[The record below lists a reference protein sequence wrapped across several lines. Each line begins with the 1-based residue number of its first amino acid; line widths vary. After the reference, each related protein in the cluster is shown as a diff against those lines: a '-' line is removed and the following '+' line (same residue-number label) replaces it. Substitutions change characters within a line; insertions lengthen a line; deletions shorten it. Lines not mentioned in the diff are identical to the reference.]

1 MADFVG
7 TFAAKEGK
15 LDDVWITG
23 SKDLWLLSN
32 QGYKGFESR
41 KSILCDILDAL
52 TAPNVNMIGV
62 YGFGGIGKTTLMHE
76 VLFEAK
82 KEKLFDQVVFVL
94 ASSTANVE
102 KIQDEIA
109 EQLGLELC
117 KGTESE
123 RARTLVDRLWKERKI
138 LIILDD
144 ICTHIDLETVGIPF
158 GDAHRGC
165 KILLTSRDRN
175 VLVSEMHSK
184 YNYCVSVLNKEEAWS
199 LFMKMLGDCVEDR
212 DLESIA
218 IQVANECG
226 GLPLAIVIVARAL
239 RNKPLAEWKDA
250 LQKLRSSA
258 GKLDALVYSSIELSY
273 NYLIDQVVKSAF
285 LLCGLLKQPYDAPV
299 MDLLKYGMG
308 FGLFEGICTMQER
321 RDKVYALVHRLKDS
335 CLLLDGHSEDW
346 FSMHDIVRDVAISIA
361 SRDHRVITVRNDVL
375 VGWVNNDV
383 LKNCSAVSLNDVEI
397 GALPEGL
404 EYPQLEFFCVNPK
417 DPFFEIPENFF
428 TGMSKLRGLAL
439 SKMQL
444 FSLPQSVHLLS
455 NLQTLCL
462 DQCLL
467 GDISIIGNLEKL
479 EILSFVD
486 SDIERL
492 PNEIGELTQ
501 LRLLDLS
508 FCWNL
513 KVIPRNVI
521 SKLTQLEELYMGNT
535 SVKWEF
541 EGLNIERSN
550 ASLEELRHLSQL
562 TTLEIQ
568 IQDGMILPKGLFSK
582 KLERYKIFIGDE
594 WDWSGK
600 HGNTRALKLKL
611 CSSICLD
618 DILLQLKGIEH
629 LYLDEVPGIK
639 NVLYDLD
646 REGFPQLKH
655 LHVQNNPYIL
665 CITDSMAWVCLDAF
679 PVLESLVLHNLIHL
693 EKICHGQLTAVSF
706 CNLKIIKVRNCDRL
720 KNVFS
725 FSIARGLPQLQTI
738 TVIKCKN
745 VEAIFMME
753 RDDYVGSTE
762 VDKIEFSQLRSL
774 TLKFLPQLTS
784 FYSQMKTSA
793 TAKETHKELTI
804 HTWPNKAILEDEF
817 DTPMPLF
824 NEMVVFP
831 NLETLELCAV
841 GTEKIWCNQLA
852 AVSSIQNLTRLI
864 VHGCEK
870 LKYLFP
876 SSVVRNF
883 VQLKHL
889 EVCYCTALEEIV
901 GKEGGAEASATFVFP
916 KVAFLKLWNL
926 PELRTFYSGLH
937 TSEWPLLKRLEVY
950 GCDKV
955 KIFTSG
961 FFGFRNSVVHQLTI
975 PRQQSLFLVEKVISN
990 LEELKLSGKDI
1001 TMICQDHLPKHL
1013 FQNLKSLEVVSDK
1026 SDNFSIDFLQRFH
1039 NMEKLELKNSSYKEI
1054 FSNGEVEKHA
1064 GMLTQIKSLKLSEL
1078 SYLLHIWKQCYKLD
1092 SVLQNL
1098 EMLEIW
1104 WCDNLMNLV
1113 PSSASFENLTT
1124 LEVSYCKRLKNLV
1137 SSVTAKSLVRLV
1149 KLRIDGCKLMTEI
1162 ISSEGDVEEDE
1173 VVFSR
1178 LKWLSLECLG
1188 SLTSFCLGNCT
1199 FKFPS
1204 LEDLFVID
1212 CPKMT
1217 IFSCGVLS
1225 TPRLREVRKNWG
1237 LDKGCWECNLNRTIQ
1252 KLCNNEEESDVP
1264 WEPQIDQS
1272 LQEWLKSSVTQ
1283 AQEQMIW
1290 MQSRAKH
1297 DPFSIRSQMVGRDIE
1312 HNSTQWRGR
1321 GGDDRAM
1328 DVSESASELTLKKP
1342 QRSKYQRKVRVETPE
1357 DDGYSWKKYGQKEI
1371 RCSKFLRNYY
1381 RCTHRDLYLC
1391 PAKKQVWQL
1400 SSDPIS
1406 FEITYEGEHTCHHI
1420 SLKTASVPQMS
1431 AESAQEMLVHEQQ
1444 ESDGRQQ
1451 PQIVQSLPEGL
1462 YSSVTQA
1469 QGQIIQMQSPA
1480 KKNPFAIRSQVVERS
1495 IERTSTNWRGR
1506 RADDQAMDVSES
1518 VSELSLKN
1526 QKSEYQQTVRVVAPQ
1541 ILDDGHTWRKYGQKE
1556 ILGSKFPRNYFRCSH
1571 AHSRGCRAKRQVQQL
1586 SSDPVSFEIA
1596 YWGEHTCQLSLETP
1610 SDPPMMD
1617 DPVSFELE
1625 TPSDP
1630 PMIDDP
1636 LIFR

>member
-15 LDDVWITG
+15 LDDVWVTG
-23 SKDLWLLSN
+23 SKDMWLLSS

-62 YGFGGIGKTTLMHE
+62 YGMGGIGKTTLMHE

-102 KIQDEIA
+102 KIQEEIA

-123 RARTLVDRLWKERKI
+123 RARTLFDRLWKEKKF

-144 ICTHIDLETVGIPF
+144 VCTNTDLETVGIPF
-158 GDAHRGC
+158 RDARKGC
-165 KILLTSRDRN
+165 KILLTSRYRS

-199 LFMKMLGDCVEDR
+199 LFMKMVGDCVEDL

-273 NYLIDQVVKSAF
+273 NYLIDEVVKSAF

-308 FGLFEGICTMQER
+308 LGLFEGIYTMQER

-361 SRDHRVITVRNDVL
+361 SRDHHVITVRNDVL
-375 VGWVNNDV
+375 VGWLNNDV
-383 LKNCSAVSLNDVEI
+383 LKNCSAISLNDIEI
-397 GALPEGL
+397 GVLPEGL
-404 EYPQLEFFCVNPK
+404 EYPQLEFFCMNPK
-417 DPFFEIPENFF
+417 VPFLEIPVNFF
-428 TGMSKLRGLAL
+428 AGMSKLRGLAL
-439 SKMQL
+439 SKMQFL
-444 FSLPQSVHLLS
+444 SLPQSVHLLS

-462 DQCLL
+462 DQCVL

-486 SDIERL
+486 SDIEQL

-513 KVIPRNVI
+513 KVIPPNVI

-568 IQDGMILPKGLFSK
+568 IQDGIILPKGLFSK

-600 HGNTRALKLKL
+600 YGNTRALNLKL
-611 CSSICLD
+611 CSSIYLD
-618 DILLQLKGIEH
+618 EILMQLKGIEH

-679 PVLESLVLHNLIHL
+679 PLLESLVLHNLIHL

-706 CNLKIIKVRNCDRL
+706 CNLKTIKVRNCDLL

-745 VEAIFMME
+745 VKEIFMVE
-753 RDDYVGSTE
+753 RDDYVDYKE
-762 VDKIEFSQLRSL
+762 VDMVEFSQLRSL

-793 TAKETHKELTI
+793 TAKETHKELTT
-804 HTWPNKAILEDEF
+804 HTWRNKVILEDEF

-824 NEMVVFP
+824 NEMVP
-831 NLETLELCAV
+831 L
-841 GTEKIWCNQLA
+841 
-852 AVSSIQNLTRLI
+852 
-864 VHGCEK
+864 
-870 LKYLFP
+870 
-876 SSVVRNF
+876 
-883 VQLKHL
+883 HL
-889 EVCYCTALEEIV
+889 
-901 GKEGGAEASATFVFP
+901 
-916 KVAFLKLWNL
+916 
-926 PELRTFYSGLH
+926 
-937 TSEWPLLKRLEVY
+937 
-950 GCDKV
+950 
-955 KIFTSG
+955 
-961 FFGFRNSVVHQLTI
+961 
-975 PRQQSLFLVEKVISN
+975 
-990 LEELKLSGKDI
+990 
-1001 TMICQDHLPKHL
+1001 
-1013 FQNLKSLEVVSDK
+1013 
-1026 SDNFSIDFLQRFH
+1026 
-1039 NMEKLELKNSSYKEI
+1039 
-1054 FSNGEVEKHA
+1054 
-1064 GMLTQIKSLKLSEL
+1064 
-1078 SYLLHIWKQCYKLD
+1078 
-1092 SVLQNL
+1092 
-1098 EMLEIW
+1098 
-1104 WCDNLMNLV
+1104 
-1113 PSSASFENLTT
+1113 
-1124 LEVSYCKRLKNLV
+1124 
-1137 SSVTAKSLVRLV
+1137 
-1149 KLRIDGCKLMTEI
+1149 
-1162 ISSEGDVEEDE
+1162 
-1173 VVFSR
+1173 
-1178 LKWLSLECLG
+1178 
-1188 SLTSFCLGNCT
+1188 
-1199 FKFPS
+1199 
-1204 LEDLFVID
+1204 
-1212 CPKMT
+1212 
-1217 IFSCGVLS
+1217 
-1225 TPRLREVRKNWG
+1225 
-1237 LDKGCWECNLNRTIQ
+1237 
-1252 KLCNNEEESDVP
+1252 
-1264 WEPQIDQS
+1264 
-1272 LQEWLKSSVTQ
+1272 
-1283 AQEQMIW
+1283 
-1290 MQSRAKH
+1290 
-1297 DPFSIRSQMVGRDIE
+1297 
-1312 HNSTQWRGR
+1312 
-1321 GGDDRAM
+1321 
-1328 DVSESASELTLKKP
+1328 
-1342 QRSKYQRKVRVETPE
+1342 
-1357 DDGYSWKKYGQKEI
+1357 
-1371 RCSKFLRNYY
+1371 
-1381 RCTHRDLYLC
+1381 
-1391 PAKKQVWQL
+1391 
-1400 SSDPIS
+1400 
-1406 FEITYEGEHTCHHI
+1406 
-1420 SLKTASVPQMS
+1420 
-1431 AESAQEMLVHEQQ
+1431 
-1444 ESDGRQQ
+1444 
-1451 PQIVQSLPEGL
+1451 
-1462 YSSVTQA
+1462 
-1469 QGQIIQMQSPA
+1469 
-1480 KKNPFAIRSQVVERS
+1480 
-1495 IERTSTNWRGR
+1495 
-1506 RADDQAMDVSES
+1506 
-1518 VSELSLKN
+1518 
-1526 QKSEYQQTVRVVAPQ
+1526 
-1541 ILDDGHTWRKYGQKE
+1541 
-1556 ILGSKFPRNYFRCSH
+1556 
-1571 AHSRGCRAKRQVQQL
+1571 
-1586 SSDPVSFEIA
+1586 
-1596 YWGEHTCQLSLETP
+1596 
-1610 SDPPMMD
+1610 
-1617 DPVSFELE
+1617 
-1625 TPSDP
+1625 
-1630 PMIDDP
+1630 
-1636 LIFR
+1636 